1 MQLIPRL
8 QPGYKPVLGL
18 NAFFRKPDVQRWTS
32 KPKGHI
38 QTLWLFSAFP
48 SAYTVCIS
56 MTETPHLV
64 LVDGSGFIFRAF
76 HALPPMTSPEGVPV
90 NAVYGFTTMLARL
103 LKDHV
108 GTHLAVLFDASRQTF
123 RSEIY
128 PQYKAHRPEPPEDL
142 RPQFS
147 LIREATQAFNVPGI
161 ELPGWEAD
169 DLIASYATAIRAQG
183 GTCTIVS
190 SDKDLMQLVGDGV
203 CMLDPIKQTP
213 VGPAEVETKFGVP
226 PEKVVDV
233 QALMGDPTD
242 NVPGVPG
249 VGPKTAAALVQ
260 EYGTLEAVLNAAP
273 QMKKSKRREM
283 LIEHADAARISLQLV
298 TLATD
303 VPLPVPV
310 EELGTREPNMLVLA
324 DWLDRMGFRSILSRM
339 GLGHPSGAH
348 AHRAARKVAA
358 ASVAGATT
366 PANTPPATDES
377 VISAPYHNYE
387 TVRSAEGLQKWIS
400 AAQEAGICAVDTE
413 TDGLDP
419 LAANIVGF
427 SIAIAPGKACYV
439 PLRHEGTLE
448 APAGEQLAVD
458 AALKLLAPLLQDDAV
473 LKIFQ
478 NAKFDLLILD
488 RAGIPLSSITAVDD
502 TMLISYSQSAG
513 LHEQGMD
520 ELSALHLNHTPITYD
535 SVTGT
540 GRNRVP
546 FAHVPVETATKY
558 AAEDADV
565 TLRLWH
571 VLHPTLRTNKALALY
586 EQIERPLSAIL
597 ADMEKAGIAVDR
609 AELDRLSKDFE
620 ARMQGME
627 NDIYEAAGRQF
638 NIGSPKQLGEI
649 LFDEMGLKGG
659 KRGKAGAWSTD
670 SSVLQDLADQG
681 QDLPARIL
689 AWRQLAKLK
698 STYTD
703 ALLRQAGRDD
713 RVHTSFQMAI
723 TSTGRLSSTDPNLQN
738 IPVRTEEGTRIRQA
752 FIAPPGKKLISADYS
767 QIELRL
773 LADVANIPALR
784 EAFQLGQDIHART
797 ASEVFN
803 IPLEGMDALT
813 RRRAKAINFG
823 IIYGISAFGLGK
835 QLGIPAGEARAYIDA
850 YFARYPGIR
859 DYMERM
865 REEARTHGYV
875 LTPFGRRCYVPG
887 IHEKSAARRQ
897 YAERQAINAPL
908 QGGAADIIKRAMV
921 HLPLALQKAGFGA
934 TRMLL
939 QVHDELLFETDEADT
954 EAVALI
960 IKNVMEAAA
969 DLAVPLVVETG
980 IGQNWA
986 EAH

>member
-1 MQLIPRL
+1 
-8 QPGYKPVLGL
+8 
-18 NAFFRKPDVQRWTS
+18 
-32 KPKGHI
+32 
-38 QTLWLFSAFP
+38 
-48 SAYTVCIS
+48 

-226 PEKVVDV
+226 PTKVVDV

-249 VGPKTAAALVQ
+249 IGPKTAAALVQ

-273 QMKKSKRREM
+273 EMKKSKRRDM
-283 LIEHADAARISLQLV
+283 LIEHADAARVSLQLV

-310 EELGTREPNMLVLA
+310 EELGTREPDMLVLA

-358 ASVAGATT
+358 ASVAGAST
-366 PANTPPATDES
+366 PSDDASAPDAS
-377 VISAPYHNYE
+377 VLSAPYHDYE
-387 TVRSAEGLQKWIS
+387 TVRTAEALQKWVS

-427 SIAIAPGKACYV
+427 SIATAPGKACYV
-439 PLRHEGTLE
+439 PLKHEGTLE
-448 APAGEQLAVD
+448 APTGEQLAVD

-473 LKIFQ
+473 LKIFH

-488 RAGIPLSSITAVDD
+488 HAGIPLSSITAVDD

-513 LHEQGMD
+513 LHGQGMD

-540 GRNRVP
+540 GRNRLL
-546 FAHVPVETATKY
+546 FAQVAVATATKY

-681 QDLPARIL
+681 HDLPARIL

-703 ALLRQAGRDD
+703 ALLRQAGRND

-835 QLGIPAGEARAYIDA
+835 QLGIPAGEARTYIDA

-921 HLPLALQKAGFGA
+921 HLPLALQKAGFGE

-939 QVHDELLFETDEADT
+939 QVHDELLFETDESEA
-954 EAVALI
+954 EAVAAI

>member
-1 MQLIPRL
+1 
-8 QPGYKPVLGL
+8 
-18 NAFFRKPDVQRWTS
+18 
-32 KPKGHI
+32 
-38 QTLWLFSAFP
+38 
-48 SAYTVCIS
+48 

-226 PEKVVDV
+226 PTKVVDV

-249 VGPKTAAALVQ
+249 IGPKTAAALVQ

-273 QMKKSKRREM
+273 EMKKSKRRDM
-283 LIEHADAARISLQLV
+283 LIEHAEAARVSLQLV

-310 EELGTREPNMLVLA
+310 EELGTREPDMLVLA

-366 PANTPPATDES
+366 PADDA
-377 VISAPYHNYE
+377 SAPDASVLSAQYHDYE
-387 TVRSAEGLQKWIS
+387 TVRTAEALQKWVS

-427 SIAIAPGKACYV
+427 SIATAPGKACYV
-439 PLRHEGTLE
+439 PLKHEGTLE
-448 APAGEQLAVD
+448 APTGEQLAVD
-458 AALKLLAPLLQDDAV
+458 AALKLLAPLLQDEAV
-473 LKIFQ
+473 LKIFH

-488 RAGIPLSSITAVDD
+488 HAGIPLSSITAVDD

-513 LHEQGMD
+513 LHGQGMD

-540 GRNRVP
+540 GRNRLP
-546 FAHVPVETATKY
+546 FAQVPVATATKY

-659 KRGKAGAWSTD
+659 KRGKTGAWSTD

-681 QDLPARIL
+681 HDLPARIL

-703 ALLRQAGRDD
+703 ALLRQAGRND

-835 QLGIPAGEARAYIDA
+835 QLGIPAGEARTYIDA

-921 HLPLALQKAGFGA
+921 HLPLALQKAGFGK

-939 QVHDELLFETDEADT
+939 QVHDELLFETDESET
-954 EAVALI
+954 EAVAAI

>member
-1 MQLIPRL
+1 
-8 QPGYKPVLGL
+8 
-18 NAFFRKPDVQRWTS
+18 
-32 KPKGHI
+32 
-38 QTLWLFSAFP
+38 
-48 SAYTVCIS
+48 

-226 PEKVVDV
+226 PTKVVDV

-249 VGPKTAAALVQ
+249 IGPKTAAALVQ

-273 QMKKSKRREM
+273 EMKKSKRRDM
-283 LIEHADAARISLQLV
+283 LIEHAEAARVSLQLV

-310 EELGTREPNMLVLA
+310 EELGTREPDMLVLA

-366 PANTPPATDES
+366 PADDASAPDAS
-377 VISAPYHNYE
+377 VLSAPYHDYE
-387 TVRSAEGLQKWIS
+387 TVRTAEALQKWVS

-413 TDGLDP
+413 TDGLDQ

-427 SIAIAPGKACYV
+427 SIATAPGKACYV
-439 PLRHEGTLE
+439 PLKHEGTLE
-448 APAGEQLAVD
+448 APTGKQLAVD

-473 LKIFQ
+473 LKIFH

-488 RAGIPLSSITAVDD
+488 HAGIPLSSITAVDD

-513 LHEQGMD
+513 LHGQGMD

-540 GRNRVP
+540 GRNRLP
-546 FAHVPVETATKY
+546 FAQVPVATATKY

-681 QDLPARIL
+681 HDLPARIL

-703 ALLRQAGRDD
+703 ALLRQAGRND

-835 QLGIPAGEARAYIDA
+835 QLGIPAGEARTYIDA

-921 HLPLALQKAGFGA
+921 HLPLALQQAGFGE

-939 QVHDELLFETDEADT
+939 QVHDELLFETDESEA
-954 EAVALI
+954 EAVAAI

>member
-1 MQLIPRL
+1 
-8 QPGYKPVLGL
+8 
-18 NAFFRKPDVQRWTS
+18 
-32 KPKGHI
+32 
-38 QTLWLFSAFP
+38 
-48 SAYTVCIS
+48 
-56 MTETPHLV
+56 MTDTPHLV

-90 NAVYGFTTMLARL
+90 NAVYGFTNMLARL
-103 LKDHV
+103 LRDHV

-123 RSEIY
+123 RSDIY

-142 RPQFS
+142 RPQFG
-147 LIREATQAFNVPGI
+147 LIRDATQAFNVPGI

-169 DLIASYATAIRAQG
+169 DLIASYAVAVRKMG
-183 GTCTIVS
+183 GTCTIIS
-190 SDKDLMQLVGDGV
+190 SDKDLMQLVGQGV

-213 VGPAEVETKFGVP
+213 IGPAEVEAKFGVP

-249 VGPKTAAALVQ
+249 IGPKTASALIN
-260 EYGTLEAVLNAAP
+260 EFGTLEDVLSAAP
-273 QMKKSKRREM
+273 EMKKSKKRDM
-283 LIEHADAARISLQLV
+283 LIEHAQAARLSLQLV

-310 EELGTREPNMLVLA
+310 ADLSTREPDKLVLA
-324 DWLDRMGFRSILSRM
+324 DWLDSMGFRSVLTRM
-339 GLGHPSGAH
+339 GMGSTSGAH
-348 AHRAARKVAA
+348 AHRAAR
-358 ASVAGATT
+358 ASAHASANGQDT
-366 PANTPPATDES
+366 PAQAAPAPSTGPADLL
-377 VISAPYHNYE
+377 SAPYTEYE
-387 TVRSAEGLQKWIS
+387 TVRTAEALQKWVS
-400 AAQEAGICAVDTE
+400 AAQEAGLCAVDTE

-419 LAANIVGF
+419 LSATMLGF
-427 SIAIAPGKACYV
+427 SLATAPGKACYV
-439 PLRHEGTLE
+439 PLQHEGTLE
-448 APAGEQLAVD
+448 APTGEQLAPD
-458 AALKLLAPLLQDDAV
+458 RALDLLRPLLEDDSV
-473 LKIFQ
+473 LKVFQ
-478 NAKFDLLILD
+478 NAKFDLLVLD
-488 RAGIPLSSITAVDD
+488 HAGIDHASIGPVDD

-513 LHEQGMD
+513 LHGQGMD
-520 ELSALHLNHTPITYD
+520 ELSALHLNHTPIPYD
-535 SVTGT
+535 AMTGT
-540 GRNRVP
+540 GRNRIP
-546 FAHVPVETATKY
+546 FAQVPVEKATTY

-571 VLHPTLRTNKALALY
+571 VLHPTLRTNHALTLY
-586 EQIERPLSAIL
+586 EQMERPLVQVL
-597 ADMEKAGIAVDR
+597 AAMEKCGIAVDR
-609 AELDRLSKDFE
+609 AELTRLSTDFE
-620 ARMQGME
+620 TRMKNMEQG
-627 NDIYEAAGRQF
+627 IYAAAGREF
-638 NIGSPKQLGEI
+638 NIASPRQLGEI

-681 QDLPARIL
+681 HDLPVRVL
-689 AWRQLAKLK
+689 EWRQLAKLK

-703 ALLRQAGRDD
+703 ALLKQTSKES

-723 TSTGRLSSTDPNLQN
+723 TTTGRLSSSDPNLQN

-752 FIAPPGKKLISADYS
+752 FVAPAGRKLISADYS

-773 LADVANIPALR
+773 LADVANIPTLR
-784 EAFQLGQDIHART
+784 EAFELGQDIHART

-835 QLGIPAGEARAYIDA
+835 QLGIPAGEAKSYIDA

-859 DYMERM
+859 DYMERIKA
-865 REEARTHGYV
+865 EARANGYV

-887 IHEKSAARRQ
+887 IHEKSAVRRQ

-921 HLPLALQKAGFGA
+921 RLPAALAAAGLDSA
-934 TRMLL
+934 RMLL
-939 QVHDELLFETDEADT
+939 QVHDELLFEVDDAQAQ
-954 EAVALI
+954 AVAEKAKSI
-960 IKNVMEAAA
+960 MEAAA
-969 DLAVPLVVETG
+969 QLSVPLVVETG
-980 IGQNWA
+980 IAQTWA

>member
-1 MQLIPRL
+1 
-8 QPGYKPVLGL
+8 
-18 NAFFRKPDVQRWTS
+18 
-32 KPKGHI
+32 
-38 QTLWLFSAFP
+38 
-48 SAYTVCIS
+48 
-56 MTETPHLV
+56 MTDTPHLV

-76 HALPPMTSPEGVPV
+76 HALPPMTNPEGVPV
-90 NAVYGFTTMLARL
+90 NAVYGFTNMLARL
-103 LKDHV
+103 LRDHV

-142 RPQFS
+142 RPQFG
-147 LIREATQAFNVPGI
+147 LIRDATQAFNVPGI

-169 DLIASYATAIRAQG
+169 DLIASYAVAIRKMG
-183 GTCTIVS
+183 GTCTIIS
-190 SDKDLMQLVGDGV
+190 SDKDLMQLVGPGV

-213 VGPAEVETKFGVP
+213 IGPAEVETKFGVP

-249 VGPKTAAALVQ
+249 IGPKTASALIN
-260 EYGTLEAVLNAAP
+260 EFGTLENVLASAP
-273 QMKKSKRREM
+273 DMKKSKKREM
-283 LIEHADAARISLQLV
+283 LIEHAQAARLSLQLV

-310 EELGTREPNMLVLA
+310 EELTTREPDKLVLA
-324 DWLDRMGFRSILSRM
+324 DWLDSMGFRSVLSRM
-339 GLGHPSGAH
+339 GMGDPSGAH
-348 AHRAARKVAA
+348 AHRAAR
-358 ASVAGATT
+358 ASAHASANGHTT
-366 PANTPPATDES
+366 PAAEAATPPATGPADLL
-377 VISAPYHNYE
+377 SAPYEGYE
-387 TVRSAEGLQKWIS
+387 TVRDAQSLQKWVS
-400 AAQEAGICAVDTE
+400 AAQEAGLCAVDTE

-419 LAANIVGF
+419 LAANILGF
-427 SIAIAPGKACYV
+427 SLAIAPGKACYV

-448 APAGEQLAVD
+448 ALTGEQLD
-458 AALKLLAPLLQDDAV
+458 ATQALDLLRPLLADKSV
-473 LKIFQ
+473 LKVFQ
-478 NAKFDLLILD
+478 NAKFDLLVLD
-488 RAGIPLSSITAVDD
+488 HAGIDHATITPVDD

-513 LHEQGMD
+513 LHGQGMD

-540 GRNRVP
+540 GRNRIP
-546 FAHVPVETATKY
+546 FAKVPVEKATTY

-571 VLHPTLRTNKALALY
+571 ILHPTLRTNKALALY
-586 EQIERPLSAIL
+586 EQVERPLVQVL
-597 ADMEKAGIAVDR
+597 ASMEKCGIAVDR
-609 AELDRLSKDFE
+609 AELTRLSADFE
-620 ARMQGME
+620 SRMKNMEQG
-627 NDIYEAAGRQF
+627 IYSAAGREF
-638 NIGSPKQLGEI
+638 NIASPRQLGEI

-681 QDLPARIL
+681 HDLPVRVL
-689 AWRQLAKLK
+689 EWRQLAKLK

-703 ALLRQAGRDD
+703 ALLKLTSKES

-723 TSTGRLSSTDPNLQN
+723 TTTGRLSSSDPNLQN

-752 FIAPPGKKLISADYS
+752 FVAPTGRKLISADYS

-773 LADVANIPALR
+773 LADVANIPTLR
-784 EAFQLGQDIHART
+784 EAFELGQDIHART

-835 QLGIPAGEARAYIDA
+835 QLGIPAGEARSYIDA

-859 DYMERM
+859 DYMERIK
-865 REEARTHGYV
+865 EEARTNGYV
-875 LTPFGRRCYVPG
+875 MTPFGRRCYVPG
-887 IHEKSAARRQ
+887 IHEKSAVRRQ

-921 HLPLALQKAGFGA
+921 HLPSALDKAGLGS

-939 QVHDELLFETDEADT
+939 QVHDELLFEVDDAQA
-954 EAVALI
+954 EAVAKTVKDI
-960 IKNVMEAAA
+960 MEAAA
-969 DLAVPLVVETG
+969 QLSVPLVVETG

>member
-1 MQLIPRL
+1 
-8 QPGYKPVLGL
+8 
-18 NAFFRKPDVQRWTS
+18 
-32 KPKGHI
+32 
-38 QTLWLFSAFP
+38 
-48 SAYTVCIS
+48 

-169 DLIASYATAIRAQG
+169 DLIASYAMAIRAQG

-226 PEKVVDV
+226 PTKVVDV

-249 VGPKTAAALVQ
+249 IGPKTAAALVQ

-273 QMKKSKRREM
+273 EMKKSKRRDM
-283 LIEHADAARISLQLV
+283 LIEHANAARVSLQLV

-310 EELGTREPNMLVLA
+310 EELNTREPDMLILA

-366 PANTPPATDES
+366 PADAASAPDAS
-377 VISAPYHNYE
+377 VLSAPYHDYE
-387 TVRSAEGLQKWIS
+387 TVRTAEALQKWVS
-400 AAQEAGICAVDTE
+400 TAQEAGICAVDTE

-427 SIAIAPGKACYV
+427 SIATAPGKACYV
-439 PLRHEGTLE
+439 PLKHEGTLE
-448 APAGEQLAVD
+448 APTGEQLAVD

-473 LKIFQ
+473 LKIFH

-488 RAGIPLSSITAVDD
+488 HAGIPVSSITAVDD

-513 LHEQGMD
+513 LHGQGMD
-520 ELSALHLNHTPITYD
+520 ELSTLHLSHTPITYD

-540 GRNRVP
+540 GRNRLP
-546 FAHVPVETATKY
+546 FAQVPVETATKY

-571 VLHPTLRTNKALALY
+571 VLHPTLRANKALALY

-620 ARMQGME
+620 ARMLGME

-681 QDLPARIL
+681 HDLPARIL

-803 IPLEGMDALT
+803 IPLDGMDALT

-823 IIYGISAFGLGK
+823 IIYGISAFGLSK
-835 QLGIPAGEARAYIDA
+835 QLGIPAGEARTYIDA

-939 QVHDELLFETDEADT
+939 QVHDELLFETDELEAK
-954 EAVALI
+954 AVAAI

>member
-1 MQLIPRL
+1 
-8 QPGYKPVLGL
+8 
-18 NAFFRKPDVQRWTS
+18 
-32 KPKGHI
+32 
-38 QTLWLFSAFP
+38 
-48 SAYTVCIS
+48 

-226 PEKVVDV
+226 PTKVVDV

-249 VGPKTAAALVQ
+249 IGPKTAAALVQ

-273 QMKKSKRREM
+273 EMKKSKRRDM
-283 LIEHADAARISLQLV
+283 LIEHAEAARVSLQLV

-310 EELGTREPNMLVLA
+310 EELGTREPDMLVLA

-366 PANTPPATDES
+366 PADDASAPDAS
-377 VISAPYHNYE
+377 VLSAPYHDYE
-387 TVRSAEGLQKWIS
+387 TVRTAEALQKWVS

-427 SIAIAPGKACYV
+427 SIATAPGKACYV
-439 PLRHEGTLE
+439 PLKHEGTLE
-448 APAGEQLAVD
+448 APTGEQLAVD

-473 LKIFQ
+473 LKIFH

-488 RAGIPLSSITAVDD
+488 HAGIPLSSITAVDD

-513 LHEQGMD
+513 LHGQGMD

-540 GRNRVP
+540 GRNRLP
-546 FAHVPVETATKY
+546 FAQVPVATATKY

-681 QDLPARIL
+681 HDLPARIL

-703 ALLRQAGRDD
+703 ALLRQAGRND

-835 QLGIPAGEARAYIDA
+835 QLGIPAGEARTYIDA

-921 HLPLALQKAGFGA
+921 HLPLALQQAGFGE

-939 QVHDELLFETDEADT
+939 QVHDELLFETDESEA
-954 EAVALI
+954 EAVAAI

>member
-1 MQLIPRL
+1 
-8 QPGYKPVLGL
+8 
-18 NAFFRKPDVQRWTS
+18 
-32 KPKGHI
+32 
-38 QTLWLFSAFP
+38 
-48 SAYTVCIS
+48 

-226 PEKVVDV
+226 PTKVVDV

-249 VGPKTAAALVQ
+249 IGPKTAAALVQ

-273 QMKKSKRREM
+273 EMKKSKRRDM
-283 LIEHADAARISLQLV
+283 LIEHAEAARVSLQLV

-310 EELGTREPNMLVLA
+310 EELGTREPDMLVLA

-358 ASVAGATT
+358 ASVAGAST
-366 PANTPPATDES
+366 PSDDASAPDAS
-377 VISAPYHNYE
+377 VLSAPYHDYE
-387 TVRSAEGLQKWIS
+387 TVRTAEALQKWVS

-427 SIAIAPGKACYV
+427 SIATAPGKACYV
-439 PLRHEGTLE
+439 PLKHEGTLE
-448 APAGEQLAVD
+448 APTGEQLAVD

-473 LKIFQ
+473 LKIFH

-488 RAGIPLSSITAVDD
+488 HAGIPLSSITAVDD

-513 LHEQGMD
+513 LHGQGMD

-540 GRNRVP
+540 GRNRLL
-546 FAHVPVETATKY
+546 FAQVAVATATKY

-681 QDLPARIL
+681 HDLPARIL

-703 ALLRQAGRDD
+703 ALLRQAGRND

-835 QLGIPAGEARAYIDA
+835 QLGIPAGEARTYIDA

-921 HLPLALQKAGFGA
+921 HLPLALQTAGFGK

-939 QVHDELLFETDEADT
+939 QVHDELLFETDESEA
-954 EAVALI
+954 EAVAAI

>member
-1 MQLIPRL
+1 
-8 QPGYKPVLGL
+8 
-18 NAFFRKPDVQRWTS
+18 
-32 KPKGHI
+32 
-38 QTLWLFSAFP
+38 
-48 SAYTVCIS
+48 

-142 RPQFS
+142 RPQFC

-226 PEKVVDV
+226 PTKVVDV

-249 VGPKTAAALVQ
+249 IGPKTAAALVQ

-273 QMKKSKRREM
+273 EMKKSKRRDM
-283 LIEHADAARISLQLV
+283 LIEHAEAARVSLQLV

-310 EELGTREPNMLVLA
+310 DELNTREPDMLVLA

-348 AHRAARKVAA
+348 AHRAAKKVAA

-366 PANTPPATDES
+366 PADAAPTADAS
-377 VISAPYHNYE
+377 VLSAPYHDYE
-387 TVRSAEGLQKWIS
+387 TVRTAETLQKWIS
-400 AAQEAGICAVDTE
+400 TAQEAGICAVDTE

-427 SIAIAPGKACYV
+427 SIATAPGKACYV
-439 PLRHEGTLE
+439 PLKHEGTLE
-448 APAGEQLAVD
+448 APTGEQLAVD

-473 LKIFQ
+473 LKIFH

-488 RAGIPLSSITAVDD
+488 HAGIPLSSITAVDD

-513 LHEQGMD
+513 LHGQGMD
-520 ELSALHLNHTPITYD
+520 ELSNLHLSHTPITYD

-546 FAHVPVETATKY
+546 FAQVPVETATKY

-565 TLRLWH
+565 TLRLWY

-586 EQIERPLSAIL
+586 EQIERPLSVIL

-681 QDLPARIL
+681 HDLPARIL

-835 QLGIPAGEARAYIDA
+835 QLGIPAGEARTYIDA

-865 REEARTHGYV
+865 RGEARTHGYV

-939 QVHDELLFETDEADT
+939 QVHDELLFETDESDAK
-954 EAVALI
+954 AVAEI

>member
-1 MQLIPRL
+1 
-8 QPGYKPVLGL
+8 
-18 NAFFRKPDVQRWTS
+18 
-32 KPKGHI
+32 
-38 QTLWLFSAFP
+38 
-48 SAYTVCIS
+48 

-226 PEKVVDV
+226 PTKVVDV

-249 VGPKTAAALVQ
+249 IGPKTAAALVQ

-273 QMKKSKRREM
+273 EMKKSKRRDM
-283 LIEHADAARISLQLV
+283 LIEHAEAARVSLQLV

-310 EELGTREPNMLVLA
+310 DELNTREPDMLMLA

-339 GLGHPSGAH
+339 GLGHSSGAH
-348 AHRAARKVAA
+348 AHRAAKKVAA
-358 ASVAGATT
+358 ASIAGATT
-366 PANTPPATDES
+366 PAADAAPTTDAS
-377 VISAPYHNYE
+377 VLSAPYHDYE
-387 TVRSAEGLQKWIS
+387 TIRTAEALQKWIS
-400 AAQEAGICAVDTE
+400 TAQEAGICAVDTE

-427 SIAIAPGKACYV
+427 SIATAPGKACYV
-439 PLRHEGTLE
+439 PLKHEGTLE
-448 APAGEQLAVD
+448 APTGEQLAVD

-473 LKIFQ
+473 LKIFH

-488 RAGIPLSSITAVDD
+488 HAGIPLSSITAVDD

-513 LHEQGMD
+513 LHGQGMD
-520 ELSALHLNHTPITYD
+520 ELSNLHLNHTPITYD

-546 FAHVPVETATKY
+546 FAQVPVETATKY

-565 TLRLWH
+565 TLRLWY

-586 EQIERPLSAIL
+586 EQIERPLSVIL

-609 AELDRLSKDFE
+609 TELDRLSKDFE

-681 QDLPARIL
+681 HDLPARIL

-752 FIAPPGKKLISADYS
+752 FIAPSGKKLISADYS

-835 QLGIPAGEARAYIDA
+835 QLGIPAGEARTYIDA

-939 QVHDELLFETDEADT
+939 QVHDELLFETDESDA
-954 EAVALI
+954 EAVAEI

>member
-1 MQLIPRL
+1 
-8 QPGYKPVLGL
+8 
-18 NAFFRKPDVQRWTS
+18 
-32 KPKGHI
+32 
-38 QTLWLFSAFP
+38 
-48 SAYTVCIS
+48 
-56 MTETPHLV
+56 MTDTPHLV

-90 NAVYGFTTMLARL
+90 NAVYGFTNMLARL
-103 LKDHV
+103 LRDHV

-123 RSEIY
+123 RSDIY

-142 RPQFS
+142 RPQFG
-147 LIREATQAFNVPGI
+147 LIRDATQAFNVPGI

-169 DLIASYATAIRAQG
+169 DLIASYAVAVRKMG
-183 GTCTIVS
+183 GTCTIIS
-190 SDKDLMQLVGDGV
+190 SDKDLMQLVGQGV

-213 VGPAEVETKFGVP
+213 IGPAEVEAKFGVP

-249 VGPKTAAALVQ
+249 IGPKTASALIN
-260 EYGTLEAVLNAAP
+260 EFGTLEDVLSAAP
-273 QMKKSKRREM
+273 EMKKSKKRDM
-283 LIEHADAARISLQLV
+283 LIEHAQAARLSLQLV

-310 EELGTREPNMLVLA
+310 ADLITREPDKLVLA
-324 DWLDRMGFRSILSRM
+324 DWLDSMGFRSVLTRM
-339 GLGHPSGAH
+339 GMGSTSGAH
-348 AHRAARKVAA
+348 AHRAAR
-358 ASVAGATT
+358 ASAHASANGQDT
-366 PANTPPATDES
+366 PAQAAPAPSTGPADLL
-377 VISAPYHNYE
+377 SAPYTEYE
-387 TVRSAEGLQKWIS
+387 TVRTPEALQKWVS
-400 AAQEAGICAVDTE
+400 TAQEAGLCAVDTE

-419 LAANIVGF
+419 LSATMLGF
-427 SIAIAPGKACYV
+427 SLATAPGKACYV

-448 APAGEQLAVD
+448 APTGEQLAPD
-458 AALKLLAPLLQDDAV
+458 RALDLLRPLLEDDSV
-473 LKIFQ
+473 LKVFQ
-478 NAKFDLLILD
+478 NAKFDLLVLD
-488 RAGIPLSSITAVDD
+488 HAGIDHASIGPVDD

-513 LHEQGMD
+513 LHGQGMD
-520 ELSALHLNHTPITYD
+520 ELSALHLNHTPIPYD
-535 SVTGT
+535 AMTGT
-540 GRNRVP
+540 GRNRIP
-546 FAHVPVETATKY
+546 FAQVPVEKATTY

-571 VLHPTLRTNKALALY
+571 VLHPTLRTNHALALY
-586 EQIERPLSAIL
+586 EQMERPLVQVL
-597 ADMEKAGIAVDR
+597 AAMEKSGIAVDR
-609 AELDRLSKDFE
+609 AELTRLSTDFE
-620 ARMQGME
+620 TRMKNMEQG
-627 NDIYEAAGRQF
+627 IYAAAGREF
-638 NIGSPKQLGEI
+638 NIASPRQLGEI

-681 QDLPARIL
+681 HDLPVRVL
-689 AWRQLAKLK
+689 EWRQLAKLK

-703 ALLRQAGRDD
+703 ALLKQTSKES

-723 TSTGRLSSTDPNLQN
+723 TTTGRLSSSDPNLQN

-752 FIAPPGKKLISADYS
+752 FVAPAGRKLISADYS

-773 LADVANIPALR
+773 LADVANIPTLR
-784 EAFQLGQDIHART
+784 EAFELGQDIHART

-835 QLGIPAGEARAYIDA
+835 QLGIPAGEAKSYIDA

-859 DYMERM
+859 DYMERIKA
-865 REEARTHGYV
+865 EARANGYV

-887 IHEKSAARRQ
+887 IHEKSAVRRQ

-921 HLPLALQKAGFGA
+921 HLPAALTAAGLDSA
-934 TRMLL
+934 RMLL
-939 QVHDELLFETDEADT
+939 QVHDELLFEVDDAQAQ
-954 EAVALI
+954 AVAEKAKSI
-960 IKNVMEAAA
+960 MEAAA
-969 DLAVPLVVETG
+969 QLSVPLVVETG
-980 IGQNWA
+980 IAQTWA

>member
-1 MQLIPRL
+1 
-8 QPGYKPVLGL
+8 
-18 NAFFRKPDVQRWTS
+18 
-32 KPKGHI
+32 
-38 QTLWLFSAFP
+38 
-48 SAYTVCIS
+48 
-56 MTETPHLV
+56 MTDTPHLV

-90 NAVYGFTTMLARL
+90 NAVYGFTNMLARL
-103 LKDHV
+103 LREHV

-123 RSEIY
+123 RSDIY
-128 PQYKAHRPEPPEDL
+128 PEYKAHRPEPPEDL
-142 RPQFS
+142 RPQFG
-147 LIREATQAFNVPGI
+147 LIRDATQAFNVPGI

-169 DLIASYATAIRAQG
+169 DLIASYAVAIRKMG
-183 GTCTIVS
+183 GTCTIIS
-190 SDKDLMQLVGDGV
+190 SDKDLMQLVGPGV

-213 VGPAEVETKFGVP
+213 IGPAEVEKKFGVP

-242 NVPGVPG
+242 NVPGIPG
-249 VGPKTAAALVQ
+249 IGPKTASALIN
-260 EYGTLEAVLNAAP
+260 EFGTLENVLNAAP
-273 QMKKSKRREM
+273 DMKKSKKRDM
-283 LIEHADAARISLQLV
+283 LIEHAQAARLSLQLV

-303 VPLPVPV
+303 VPLPMPV
-310 EELGTREPNMLVLA
+310 EELTTREPDKLQLA
-324 DWLDRMGFRSILSRM
+324 DWLDSMGFRSVLSRM
-339 GLGHPSGAH
+339 GMGNPAGAH
-348 AHRAARKVAA
+348 AHRAARASAHASANGHSTPAAA
-358 ASVAGATT
+358 ASPTHATG
-366 PANTPPATDES
+366 PANLL
-377 VISAPYHNYE
+377 SAPYEGYE
-387 TVRSAEGLQKWIS
+387 TIRTAEALQKWVS
-400 AAQEAGICAVDTE
+400 TAQEAGLCAVDTE

-419 LAANIVGF
+419 LAANILGF
-427 SIAIAPGKACYV
+427 SLATAPGKACYV

-448 APAGEQLAVD
+448 APTGEQLDTAQALDLLRPLLVD
-458 AALKLLAPLLQDDAV
+458 ASV

-478 NAKFDLLILD
+478 NAKFDLLVLD
-488 RAGIPLSSITAVDD
+488 RAGIDHATIAPVDD

-513 LHEQGMD
+513 LHGQGMD
-520 ELSALHLNHTPITYD
+520 ELSALHLNHTPIPYD
-535 SVTGT
+535 AMTGT
-540 GRNRVP
+540 GRNRIP
-546 FAHVPVETATKY
+546 FAQVPVEKATTY

-586 EQIERPLSAIL
+586 EQVERPLVQVL
-597 ADMEKAGIAVDR
+597 ASMEKCGIAVDR
-609 AELDRLSKDFE
+609 AELTRLSADFE
-620 ARMQGME
+620 SRMKNMEQG
-627 NDIYEAAGRQF
+627 IYSAAGREF
-638 NIGSPKQLGEI
+638 NIASPRQLGEI

-681 QDLPARIL
+681 HDLPVRVL
-689 AWRQLAKLK
+689 EWRQLAKLK

-703 ALLRQAGRDD
+703 SLLKQTSKES

-723 TSTGRLSSTDPNLQN
+723 TTTGRLSSSDPNLQN

-752 FIAPPGKKLISADYS
+752 FVAPAGRRLISADYS

-773 LADVANIPALR
+773 LADVANIPTLR
-784 EAFQLGQDIHART
+784 EAFELGQDIHART

-803 IPLEGMDALT
+803 IPIEGMDALT

-835 QLGIPAGEARAYIDA
+835 QLGIPAGEARSYIDA

-859 DYMERM
+859 DYMERIK
-865 REEARTHGYV
+865 EEARANGYV

-887 IHEKSAARRQ
+887 IHEKSAVRRQ

-921 HLPLALQKAGFGA
+921 RLPHALTAAGLGEA
-934 TRMLL
+934 RMLL
-939 QVHDELLFETDEADT
+939 QVHDELLFEVEETQA
-954 EAVALI
+954 EAVAAEAKKI
-960 IKNVMEAAA
+960 MEAAA
-969 DLAVPLVVETG
+969 QLSVPLVVETG
-980 IGQNWA
+980 IAQNWA

>member
-1 MQLIPRL
+1 
-8 QPGYKPVLGL
+8 
-18 NAFFRKPDVQRWTS
+18 
-32 KPKGHI
+32 
-38 QTLWLFSAFP
+38 
-48 SAYTVCIS
+48 
-56 MTETPHLV
+56 MTNTPHLV

-76 HALPPMTSPEGVPV
+76 HALPPMTNPEGVPV
-90 NAVYGFTTMLARL
+90 NAVYGFTNMLARL
-103 LKDHV
+103 LRDHV

-147 LIREATQAFNVPGI
+147 LIRDATQAFNVPGI

-169 DLIASYATAIRAQG
+169 DLIASYAVAVRKMG
-183 GTCTIVS
+183 GTCTIIS
-190 SDKDLMQLVGDGV
+190 SDKDLMQLVGQGV

-213 VGPAEVETKFGVP
+213 IGPVEVETKFGVP

-249 VGPKTAAALVQ
+249 IGPKTASALIN
-260 EYGTLEAVLNAAP
+260 EFGTLENVLASAP
-273 QMKKSKRREM
+273 DMKKSKKRDM
-283 LIEHADAARISLQLV
+283 LIEHAQAARLSLQLV

-303 VPLPVPV
+303 VPLPVPL
-310 EELGTREPNMLVLA
+310 EELATREPDTLVLA
-324 DWLDRMGFRSILSRM
+324 DWLDSMGFRSVMSRM
-339 GLGHPSGAH
+339 GMGSPAGAH
-348 AHRAARKVAA
+348 AHRAARASAHASANGQDTPNSAQAA
-358 ASVAGATT
+358 PAQSTGPADLLST
-366 PANTPPATDES
+366 PYAE
-377 VISAPYHNYE
+377 YE
-387 TVRSAEGLQKWIS
+387 TVRTAEALQKWVS
-400 AAQEAGICAVDTE
+400 MAQEAGVCAVDTE

-419 LAANIVGF
+419 LAASMLGF
-427 SIAIAPGKACYV
+427 SLATAPGKACYV
-439 PLRHEGTLE
+439 PVRHEGTLE
-448 APAGEQLAVD
+448 ALTGEQLD
-458 AALKLLAPLLQDDAV
+458 ATQALNLLRPLLEDRSV
-473 LKIFQ
+473 LKVFQ
-478 NAKFDLLILD
+478 NAKFDLLVLD
-488 RAGIPLSSITAVDD
+488 HAGIDHTSIAPVDD

-513 LHEQGMD
+513 LHGQGMD

-540 GRNRVP
+540 GRNRIP
-546 FAHVPVETATKY
+546 FAMVPVEKATTY

-571 VLHPTLRTNKALALY
+571 VLHPTLRTSKALALY
-586 EQIERPLSAIL
+586 EQVERPLVQVL
-597 ADMEKAGIAVDR
+597 ATMEKNGIAVDR
-609 AELDRLSKDFE
+609 AELTRLSADFE
-620 ARMQGME
+620 SRMKNMEQG
-627 NDIYEAAGRQF
+627 IYAAAGREF
-638 NIGSPKQLGEI
+638 NIASPRQLGEI

-681 QDLPARIL
+681 HDLPVRVL
-689 AWRQLAKLK
+689 EWRQLAKLK

-703 ALLRQAGRDD
+703 ALLKLTSKES

-723 TSTGRLSSTDPNLQN
+723 TTTGRLSSSDPNLQN

-752 FIAPPGKKLISADYS
+752 FVAPAGRRLISADYS

-773 LADVANIPALR
+773 LADVANIPTLR
-784 EAFQLGQDIHART
+784 EAFELGQDIHART

-835 QLGIPAGEARAYIDA
+835 QLGIPAGEAKSYIDA

-859 DYMERM
+859 DYMEQIKA
-865 REEARTHGYV
+865 EARANGYV
-875 LTPFGRRCYVPG
+875 MTPFGRRCYVPG
-887 IHEKSAARRQ
+887 IHEKSAVRRQ

-921 HLPLALQKAGFGA
+921 RLPEALKAAGLDSA
-934 TRMLL
+934 RMLL
-939 QVHDELLFETDEADT
+939 QVHDELLFEVDAEQAS
-954 EAVALI
+954 AVAEKAKAI
-960 IKNVMEAAA
+960 MEAAA
-969 DLAVPLVVETG
+969 QLKVPLVVETG
-980 IGQNWA
+980 IAQNWA

>member
-1 MQLIPRL
+1 
-8 QPGYKPVLGL
+8 
-18 NAFFRKPDVQRWTS
+18 
-32 KPKGHI
+32 
-38 QTLWLFSAFP
+38 
-48 SAYTVCIS
+48 

-226 PEKVVDV
+226 PTKVVDV

-249 VGPKTAAALVQ
+249 IGPKTAAALVQ
-260 EYGTLEAVLNAAP
+260 EYGTLEAVLHAAP
-273 QMKKSKRREM
+273 EMKKSKRRDM
-283 LIEHADAARISLQLV
+283 LIEHAEAARVSLQLV

-310 EELGTREPNMLVLA
+310 DELNTREPDMLVLA

-348 AHRAARKVAA
+348 AHRAAKKVAT

-366 PANTPPATDES
+366 PTDAPPATDAS
-377 VISAPYHNYE
+377 VLSAPYHNYE
-387 TVRSAEGLQKWIS
+387 TVRTAEALQKWVS

-427 SIAIAPGKACYV
+427 SIATAPGKACYV
-439 PLRHEGTLE
+439 PLKHEGTLE
-448 APAGEQLAVD
+448 APTGEQLAVD
-458 AALKLLAPLLQDDAV
+458 AALQLLAPLLQDDAV
-473 LKIFQ
+473 LKIFH

-488 RAGIPLSSITAVDD
+488 HAGIPLSCITAVDD

-513 LHEQGMD
+513 LHGQGMD
-520 ELSALHLNHTPITYD
+520 ELSNLHLSHTPITYD

-546 FAHVPVETATKY
+546 FAQVPVETATKY

-571 VLHPTLRTNKALALY
+571 VLHLTLRTNKALALY

-597 ADMEKAGIAVDR
+597 ANMEKAGIAVDR

-620 ARMQGME
+620 ARMLGME

-681 QDLPARIL
+681 HDLPARIL

-823 IIYGISAFGLGK
+823 IIYGISAFGLSK
-835 QLGIPAGEARAYIDA
+835 QLGIPTGEARTYIDA

-939 QVHDELLFETDEADT
+939 QVHDELLFETDESEA
-954 EAVALI
+954 EAVAAI

>member
-1 MQLIPRL
+1 
-8 QPGYKPVLGL
+8 
-18 NAFFRKPDVQRWTS
+18 
-32 KPKGHI
+32 
-38 QTLWLFSAFP
+38 
-48 SAYTVCIS
+48 

-108 GTHLAVLFDASRQTF
+108 GTHLAVLFDVSRQTF

-169 DLIASYATAIRAQG
+169 DLIASYAMAIRAQG

-226 PEKVVDV
+226 PTKVVDV

-249 VGPKTAAALVQ
+249 IGPKTAAALVQ

-273 QMKKSKRREM
+273 EMKKSKRRDM
-283 LIEHADAARISLQLV
+283 LIEHANAARVSLQLV

-310 EELGTREPNMLVLA
+310 EELNTREPDMLILA

-366 PANTPPATDES
+366 PADAASAPDAS
-377 VISAPYHNYE
+377 VLSAPYHDYE
-387 TVRSAEGLQKWIS
+387 TVRTAEALQKWVS
-400 AAQEAGICAVDTE
+400 TAQEAGICAVDTE

-427 SIAIAPGKACYV
+427 SIATAPGKACYV
-439 PLRHEGTLE
+439 PLKHEGTLE
-448 APAGEQLAVD
+448 APTGEQLAVD

-473 LKIFQ
+473 LKIFH

-488 RAGIPLSSITAVDD
+488 HAGIPVSSITAVDD

-513 LHEQGMD
+513 LHGQGMD
-520 ELSALHLNHTPITYD
+520 ELSTLHLSHTPITYD

-540 GRNRVP
+540 GRNRLP
-546 FAHVPVETATKY
+546 FAQVPVETATKY

-620 ARMQGME
+620 ARMLGME

-681 QDLPARIL
+681 HDLPARIL

-803 IPLEGMDALT
+803 IPLDGMDALT

-823 IIYGISAFGLGK
+823 IIYGISAFGLSK
-835 QLGIPAGEARAYIDA
+835 QLGIPAGEARTYIDA

-921 HLPLALQKAGFGA
+921 HLPLALQNAGFGA

-939 QVHDELLFETDEADT
+939 QVHDELLFETDEAEA
-954 EAVALI
+954 EAVAAI

>member
-1 MQLIPRL
+1 
-8 QPGYKPVLGL
+8 
-18 NAFFRKPDVQRWTS
+18 NPD
-32 KPKGHI
+32 
-38 QTLWLFSAFP
+38 
-48 SAYTVCIS
+48 
-56 MTETPHLV
+56 
-64 LVDGSGFIFRAF
+64 
-76 HALPPMTSPEGVPV
+76 GVPV
-90 NAVYGFTTMLARL
+90 NAVYGFTNMLARVL
-103 LKDHV
+103 RDHV

-147 LIREATQAFNVPGI
+147 LIRDATQAFNVPGI

-169 DLIASYATAIRAQG
+169 DLIASYAVAVRKMG
-183 GTCTIVS
+183 GTCTIIS
-190 SDKDLMQLVGDGV
+190 SDKDLMQLVGQGV

-213 VGPAEVETKFGVP
+213 IGPVEVETKFGVP

-249 VGPKTAAALVQ
+249 IGPKTASALIN
-260 EYGTLEAVLNAAP
+260 EFGTLENVLASAP
-273 QMKKSKRREM
+273 DMKKSKKRDM
-283 LIEHADAARISLQLV
+283 LIEHAQAARLSLQLV

-303 VPLPVPV
+303 VPLPVPL
-310 EELGTREPNMLVLA
+310 EELATREPDTLVLA
-324 DWLDRMGFRSILSRM
+324 DWLDSMGFRSVMSRM
-339 GLGHPSGAH
+339 GMGSPAGAH
-348 AHRAARKVAA
+348 AHRAARASAHASANGQDTPNSAQAA
-358 ASVAGATT
+358 PAQSTGPADLLST
-366 PANTPPATDES
+366 PYAE
-377 VISAPYHNYE
+377 YE
-387 TVRSAEGLQKWIS
+387 TVRTAEALQKWVS
-400 AAQEAGICAVDTE
+400 MAQEAGVCAVDTE

-419 LAANIVGF
+419 LAASMLGF
-427 SIAIAPGKACYV
+427 SLATAPGKACYV
-439 PLRHEGTLE
+439 PVRHEGTLE
-448 APAGEQLAVD
+448 ALTGEQLD
-458 AALKLLAPLLQDDAV
+458 ATQALNLLRPLLEDRSV
-473 LKIFQ
+473 LKVFQ
-478 NAKFDLLILD
+478 NAKFDLLVLD
-488 RAGIPLSSITAVDD
+488 HAGIDHTSIAPVDD

-513 LHEQGMD
+513 LHGQGMD

-540 GRNRVP
+540 GRNRIP
-546 FAHVPVETATKY
+546 FAMVPVEKATTY

-571 VLHPTLRTNKALALY
+571 VLHPTLRTSKALALY
-586 EQIERPLSAIL
+586 EQVERPLVQVL
-597 ADMEKAGIAVDR
+597 ATMEKNGIAVDR
-609 AELDRLSKDFE
+609 AELTRLSADFE
-620 ARMQGME
+620 SRMKNMEQG
-627 NDIYEAAGRQF
+627 IYAAAGREF
-638 NIGSPKQLGEI
+638 NIASPRQLGEI

-681 QDLPARIL
+681 HDLPVRVL
-689 AWRQLAKLK
+689 EWRQLAKLK

-703 ALLRQAGRDD
+703 ALLKLTSKES

-723 TSTGRLSSTDPNLQN
+723 TTTGRLSSSDPNLQN

-752 FIAPPGKKLISADYS
+752 FVAPAGRRLISADYS

-773 LADVANIPALR
+773 LADVANIPTLR
-784 EAFQLGQDIHART
+784 EAFELGQDIHART

-835 QLGIPAGEARAYIDA
+835 QLGIPAGEAKSYIDA

-859 DYMERM
+859 DYMEQIKA
-865 REEARTHGYV
+865 EARANGYV
-875 LTPFGRRCYVPG
+875 MTPFGRRCYVPG
-887 IHEKSAARRQ
+887 IHEKSAVRRQ

-921 HLPLALQKAGFGA
+921 RLPEALKAAGLDSA
-934 TRMLL
+934 RMLL
-939 QVHDELLFETDEADT
+939 QVHDELLFEVDAEQAS
-954 EAVALI
+954 AVAEKAKAI
-960 IKNVMEAAA
+960 MEAAA
-969 DLAVPLVVETG
+969 QLKVPLVVETG
-980 IGQNWA
+980 IAQNWA

>member
-1 MQLIPRL
+1 
-8 QPGYKPVLGL
+8 
-18 NAFFRKPDVQRWTS
+18 
-32 KPKGHI
+32 
-38 QTLWLFSAFP
+38 
-48 SAYTVCIS
+48 
-56 MTETPHLV
+56 MTNTPHLV

-76 HALPPMTSPEGVPV
+76 HALPPMTNPEGVPV
-90 NAVYGFTTMLARL
+90 NAVYGFTNMLARL
-103 LKDHV
+103 LRDHV

-147 LIREATQAFNVPGI
+147 LIRDATQAFNVPGV

-169 DLIASYATAIRAQG
+169 DLIASYAVAVRKMG
-183 GTCTIVS
+183 GTCTIIS
-190 SDKDLMQLVGDGV
+190 SDKDLMQLVGQGV

-213 VGPAEVETKFGVP
+213 IGPAEVEAKFGVP

-249 VGPKTAAALVQ
+249 IGPKTASALIN
-260 EYGTLEAVLNAAP
+260 EFGTLENVLASAP
-273 QMKKSKRREM
+273 DMKKSKKRDM
-283 LIEHADAARISLQLV
+283 LIEHAQAARLSLQLV

-310 EELGTREPNMLVLA
+310 EELATREPDTLVLA
-324 DWLDRMGFRSILSRM
+324 DWLDSMGFRSVMSRM
-339 GLGHPSGAH
+339 GMGSPAGAH
-348 AHRAARKVAA
+348 AHRAAR
-358 ASVAGATT
+358 ASAHASANGQDT
-366 PANTPPATDES
+366 PNPAQTAPSTGPADLLSTPYAE
-377 VISAPYHNYE
+377 YE
-387 TVRSAEGLQKWIS
+387 TVRTAEALQKWVS
-400 AAQEAGICAVDTE
+400 MAQEAGVCAVDTE

-419 LAANIVGF
+419 LAASMLGF
-427 SIAIAPGKACYV
+427 SLATAPGKACYV
-439 PLRHEGTLE
+439 PVRHEGTLE
-448 APAGEQLAVD
+448 ALTGEQLD
-458 AALKLLAPLLQDDAV
+458 ATQALELLRPLLEDRSV
-473 LKIFQ
+473 LKVFQ
-478 NAKFDLLILD
+478 NAKFDLLVLD
-488 RAGIPLSSITAVDD
+488 HAGIDHTSIAPVDD

-513 LHEQGMD
+513 LHGQGMD

-540 GRNRVP
+540 GRNRIP
-546 FAHVPVETATKY
+546 FARVPVEKATTY

-571 VLHPTLRTNKALALY
+571 VLHPTLRTSKALALY
-586 EQIERPLSAIL
+586 EQVERPLVQVL
-597 ADMEKAGIAVDR
+597 ATMEKNGIAVDR
-609 AELDRLSKDFE
+609 AELTRLSADFE
-620 ARMQGME
+620 SRMKNMEQG
-627 NDIYEAAGRQF
+627 IYAAAGREF
-638 NIGSPKQLGEI
+638 NIASPGQLGEI

-681 QDLPARIL
+681 HDLPVRVL
-689 AWRQLAKLK
+689 EWRQLAKLK

-703 ALLRQAGRDD
+703 ALLKLTSKES

-723 TSTGRLSSTDPNLQN
+723 TTTGRLSSSDPNLQN

-752 FIAPPGKKLISADYS
+752 FVAPAGRRLISADYS

-773 LADVANIPALR
+773 LADVANIPTLR
-784 EAFQLGQDIHART
+784 EAFELGQDIHART

-835 QLGIPAGEARAYIDA
+835 QLGIPAGEAKSYIDA

-859 DYMERM
+859 DYMEQIKA
-865 REEARTHGYV
+865 EARANGYV
-875 LTPFGRRCYVPG
+875 MTPFGRRCYVPG
-887 IHEKSAARRQ
+887 IHEKSAVRRQ

-921 HLPLALQKAGFGA
+921 RLPEALKTAGLDSA
-934 TRMLL
+934 RMLL
-939 QVHDELLFETDEADT
+939 QVHDELLFEVDVEQAS
-954 EAVALI
+954 AVAEKAKAI
-960 IKNVMEAAA
+960 MEAAA
-969 DLAVPLVVETG
+969 QLKVPLVVETG
-980 IGQNWA
+980 IAQNWA

>member
-1 MQLIPRL
+1 
-8 QPGYKPVLGL
+8 
-18 NAFFRKPDVQRWTS
+18 
-32 KPKGHI
+32 
-38 QTLWLFSAFP
+38 
-48 SAYTVCIS
+48 

-387 TVRSAEGLQKWIS
+387 TVRSAEGLQKWVS

-513 LHEQGMD
+513 LHGQGMD

-540 GRNRVP
+540 GRNRMP

>member
-1 MQLIPRL
+1 
-8 QPGYKPVLGL
+8 
-18 NAFFRKPDVQRWTS
+18 
-32 KPKGHI
+32 
-38 QTLWLFSAFP
+38 
-48 SAYTVCIS
+48 

-169 DLIASYATAIRAQG
+169 DLIASYAMAIRAQG

-226 PEKVVDV
+226 PTKVVDV

-249 VGPKTAAALVQ
+249 IGPKTAAALVQ

-273 QMKKSKRREM
+273 EMKKSKRRDM
-283 LIEHADAARISLQLV
+283 LIEHANAARVSLQLV

-310 EELGTREPNMLVLA
+310 EELNTREPDMLILA

-339 GLGHPSGAH
+339 RLGHPSGAH

-366 PANTPPATDES
+366 PADAASAPDAS
-377 VISAPYHNYE
+377 VLSAPYHDYE
-387 TVRSAEGLQKWIS
+387 TVRTAEALQKWVS
-400 AAQEAGICAVDTE
+400 TAQEAGICAVDTE

-427 SIAIAPGKACYV
+427 SIATAPGKACYV
-439 PLRHEGTLE
+439 PLKHEGTLE
-448 APAGEQLAVD
+448 APTGEQLAVD

-473 LKIFQ
+473 LKIFH

-488 RAGIPLSSITAVDD
+488 HAGIPVSSITAVDD

-513 LHEQGMD
+513 LHGQGMD
-520 ELSALHLNHTPITYD
+520 ELSTLHLSHTPITYD

-540 GRNRVP
+540 GRNRLP
-546 FAHVPVETATKY
+546 FAQVPVETATKY

-571 VLHPTLRTNKALALY
+571 VLHPTLRANKALALY

-620 ARMQGME
+620 ARMLGME

-681 QDLPARIL
+681 HDLPARIL

-803 IPLEGMDALT
+803 IPLDGMDALT

-823 IIYGISAFGLGK
+823 IIYGISAFGLSK
-835 QLGIPAGEARAYIDA
+835 QLGIPAGEARTYIDA

-939 QVHDELLFETDEADT
+939 QVHDELLFETDELEAK
-954 EAVALI
+954 AVAAI

>member
-1 MQLIPRL
+1 
-8 QPGYKPVLGL
+8 
-18 NAFFRKPDVQRWTS
+18 
-32 KPKGHI
+32 
-38 QTLWLFSAFP
+38 
-48 SAYTVCIS
+48 

-169 DLIASYATAIRAQG
+169 DLIASYAMAIRAQG

-226 PEKVVDV
+226 PTKVVDV

-249 VGPKTAAALVQ
+249 IGPKTAAALVQ

-273 QMKKSKRREM
+273 EMKKSKRRDM
-283 LIEHADAARISLQLV
+283 LIEHANAARVSLQLV

-310 EELGTREPNMLVLA
+310 EELNTREPDMLILA

-366 PANTPPATDES
+366 PADAASAPDAS
-377 VISAPYHNYE
+377 VLSAPYHDYE
-387 TVRSAEGLQKWIS
+387 TVRTAEALQKWVS
-400 AAQEAGICAVDTE
+400 TAQEAGICAVDTE

-427 SIAIAPGKACYV
+427 SIATAPGKACYV
-439 PLRHEGTLE
+439 PLKHEGTLE
-448 APAGEQLAVD
+448 APTGEQLAVD
-458 AALKLLAPLLQDDAV
+458 AALKLLASLLQDDAV
-473 LKIFQ
+473 LKIFH

-488 RAGIPLSSITAVDD
+488 HAGIPVSSITAVDD

-513 LHEQGMD
+513 LHGQGMD
-520 ELSALHLNHTPITYD
+520 ELSTLHLSHTPITYD

-540 GRNRVP
+540 GRNRLP
-546 FAHVPVETATKY
+546 FAQVPVETATKY

-571 VLHPTLRTNKALALY
+571 VLHPTLRANKALALY

-620 ARMQGME
+620 ARMLGME

-681 QDLPARIL
+681 HDLPARIL

-803 IPLEGMDALT
+803 IPLDGMDALT

-823 IIYGISAFGLGK
+823 IIYGISAFGLSK
-835 QLGIPAGEARAYIDA
+835 QLGIPAGEARTYIDA

-939 QVHDELLFETDEADT
+939 QVHDELLFETDELEAK
-954 EAVALI
+954 AVAAI

>member
-1 MQLIPRL
+1 
-8 QPGYKPVLGL
+8 
-18 NAFFRKPDVQRWTS
+18 
-32 KPKGHI
+32 
-38 QTLWLFSAFP
+38 
-48 SAYTVCIS
+48 

-226 PEKVVDV
+226 PTKVVDV

-249 VGPKTAAALVQ
+249 IGPKTAAALVQ

-273 QMKKSKRREM
+273 EMKKSKRRDM
-283 LIEHADAARISLQLV
+283 LIEHAEAARVSLQLV

-310 EELGTREPNMLVLA
+310 DELNTREPDMLMLA

-348 AHRAARKVAA
+348 AHRAAKKVAA
-358 ASVAGATT
+358 ASIAGATT
-366 PANTPPATDES
+366 PAADAAPTTDASVLSAT
-377 VISAPYHNYE
+377 YHDYE
-387 TVRSAEGLQKWIS
+387 TVRTAEALQKWIS
-400 AAQEAGICAVDTE
+400 TAQEAGICAVDTE

-427 SIAIAPGKACYV
+427 SIATAPGKACYV
-439 PLRHEGTLE
+439 PLKHEGTLE
-448 APAGEQLAVD
+448 APTGEQLAVD

-473 LKIFQ
+473 LKIFH

-488 RAGIPLSSITAVDD
+488 HAGIPLSSITAVDD

-513 LHEQGMD
+513 LHGQGMD
-520 ELSALHLNHTPITYD
+520 ELSNLHLNHTPITYD

-546 FAHVPVETATKY
+546 FAQVPVETATKY

-565 TLRLWH
+565 TLRLWY

-586 EQIERPLSAIL
+586 EQIERPLSVIL
-597 ADMEKAGIAVDR
+597 ADMEKAGIAIDR
-609 AELDRLSKDFE
+609 TELDRLSKDFE
-620 ARMQGME
+620 VRMQGME

-670 SSVLQDLADQG
+670 SSVLQNLADQG
-681 QDLPARIL
+681 HDLPARIL

-752 FIAPPGKKLISADYS
+752 FIAPSGKKLISADYS

-835 QLGIPAGEARAYIDA
+835 QLGIPAGEARTYIDA

-939 QVHDELLFETDEADT
+939 QVHDELLFETDESDA
-954 EAVALI
+954 EAVAEI

>member
-1 MQLIPRL
+1 
-8 QPGYKPVLGL
+8 
-18 NAFFRKPDVQRWTS
+18 
-32 KPKGHI
+32 
-38 QTLWLFSAFP
+38 
-48 SAYTVCIS
+48 
-56 MTETPHLV
+56 
-64 LVDGSGFIFRAF
+64 F

-90 NAVYGFTTMLARL
+90 NAVYGFTNMLARL
-103 LKDHV
+103 LRDHV

-123 RSEIY
+123 RSDIY

-147 LIREATQAFNVPGI
+147 LIRDATQAFNVPGI

-169 DLIASYATAIRAQG
+169 DLIASYAVAVRKMG
-183 GTCTIVS
+183 GTCTIIS
-190 SDKDLMQLVGDGV
+190 SDKDLMQLVGQGV

-213 VGPAEVETKFGVP
+213 IGPAEVETKFGVP

-249 VGPKTAAALVQ
+249 IGPKTASALIN
-260 EYGTLEAVLNAAP
+260 EFGTLENVLASAP
-273 QMKKSKRREM
+273 DMKKSKKRDM
-283 LIEHADAARISLQLV
+283 LIEHAQAARLSLQLV

-310 EELGTREPNMLVLA
+310 EELATREPDKLALA
-324 DWLDRMGFRSILSRM
+324 DWLDSMGFRSVMSRM
-339 GLGHPSGAH
+339 GMGSPAGAH
-348 AHRAARKVAA
+348 AHRAARASAHASANGQDTPNPVQAA
-358 ASVAGATT
+358 
-366 PANTPPATDES
+366 PAQSSGPADLL
-377 VISAPYHNYE
+377 SAPYAEYE
-387 TVRSAEGLQKWIS
+387 TVRTAEALQKWVS
-400 AAQEAGICAVDTE
+400 MAQEAGVCAVDTE

-419 LAANIVGF
+419 LAASMLGF
-427 SIAIAPGKACYV
+427 SLATAPGKACYV
-439 PLRHEGTLE
+439 PVRHEGTLE
-448 APAGEQLAVD
+448 ALTGEQLD
-458 AALKLLAPLLQDDAV
+458 ATQALELLRPLLEDKSV
-473 LKIFQ
+473 LKVFQ
-478 NAKFDLLILD
+478 NAKFDLLVLD
-488 RAGIPLSSITAVDD
+488 HAGIDHTSIAPVDD

-513 LHEQGMD
+513 LHGQGMD

-540 GRNRVP
+540 GRNRIP
-546 FAHVPVETATKY
+546 FAKVPVEKATTY

-586 EQIERPLSAIL
+586 EQVERPLVQVL
-597 ADMEKAGIAVDR
+597 ATMEKNGIAVDR
-609 AELDRLSKDFE
+609 AELTRLSADFE
-620 ARMQGME
+620 SRMKNMEQG
-627 NDIYEAAGRQF
+627 IYAAAGREF
-638 NIGSPKQLGEI
+638 NIASPRQLGEI

-681 QDLPARIL
+681 HDLPVRVL
-689 AWRQLAKLK
+689 EWRQLAKLK

-703 ALLRQAGRDD
+703 ALLKLTSKES

-723 TSTGRLSSTDPNLQN
+723 TTTGRLSSTDPNLQN

-752 FIAPPGKKLISADYS
+752 FVAPAGRKLISADYS

-773 LADVANIPALR
+773 LADVANIPTLR
-784 EAFQLGQDIHART
+784 EAFELGQDIHART

-835 QLGIPAGEARAYIDA
+835 QLGIPAGEAKSYIDA

-859 DYMERM
+859 DYMEQVKA
-865 REEARTHGYV
+865 EARANGYV
-875 LTPFGRRCYVPG
+875 MTPFGRRCYVPG
-887 IHEKSAARRQ
+887 IHEKSAVRRQ

-921 HLPLALQKAGFGA
+921 RLPEALKATGLDSA
-934 TRMLL
+934 RMLL
-939 QVHDELLFETDEADT
+939 QVHDELLFEVDAEQAS
-954 EAVALI
+954 AVAQKAKAI
-960 IKNVMEAAA
+960 MEAAA
-969 DLAVPLVVETG
+969 QLKVPLVVETG
-980 IGQNWA
+980 IAQNWA

>member
-1 MQLIPRL
+1 
-8 QPGYKPVLGL
+8 
-18 NAFFRKPDVQRWTS
+18 
-32 KPKGHI
+32 
-38 QTLWLFSAFP
+38 
-48 SAYTVCIS
+48 

-213 VGPAEVETKFGVP
+213 VGPTEVETKFGVP
-226 PEKVVDV
+226 PTKVVDV

-249 VGPKTAAALVQ
+249 IGPKTAAALVQ

-273 QMKKSKRREM
+273 EMKKSKRRDM
-283 LIEHADAARISLQLV
+283 LIEHADAARVSLQLV

-310 EELGTREPNMLVLA
+310 EELGTREPDMLVLA

-366 PANTPPATDES
+366 PADDASAPDAT
-377 VISAPYHNYE
+377 VLSAPYHDYE
-387 TVRSAEGLQKWIS
+387 TVRTAEALQKWVS

-427 SIAIAPGKACYV
+427 SIATAPGKACYV
-439 PLRHEGTLE
+439 PLKHEGTLE
-448 APAGEQLAVD
+448 APTGEQLGVD

-473 LKIFQ
+473 LKIFH

-488 RAGIPLSSITAVDD
+488 HAGIPLSSITAVDD

-513 LHEQGMD
+513 LHGQGMD
-520 ELSALHLNHTPITYD
+520 ELSALHLSHTPITYD

-540 GRNRVP
+540 GRNRLP
-546 FAHVPVETATKY
+546 FAQVPVETATKY

-571 VLHPTLRTNKALALY
+571 VLHPTLRTNKALVLY

-681 QDLPARIL
+681 HDLPARIL

-703 ALLRQAGRDD
+703 ALLRQAGRND

-835 QLGIPAGEARAYIDA
+835 QLGIPAGEARTYIDA

-921 HLPLALQKAGFGA
+921 HLPLALQKAGFGE

-939 QVHDELLFETDEADT
+939 QVHDELLFETDESEA
-954 EAVALI
+954 EAVAAI

>member
-1 MQLIPRL
+1 
-8 QPGYKPVLGL
+8 
-18 NAFFRKPDVQRWTS
+18 
-32 KPKGHI
+32 
-38 QTLWLFSAFP
+38 
-48 SAYTVCIS
+48 

-226 PEKVVDV
+226 PTKVVDV

-249 VGPKTAAALVQ
+249 IGPKTAAALVQ

-273 QMKKSKRREM
+273 EMKKSKRRDM
-283 LIEHADAARISLQLV
+283 LIEHAEAARVSLQLV

-310 EELGTREPNMLVLA
+310 EELGTREPDMLVLA

-366 PANTPPATDES
+366 PTDDALAPDAS
-377 VISAPYHNYE
+377 VLSAPYHDYE
-387 TVRSAEGLQKWIS
+387 TVRTAEALQKWVS

-427 SIAIAPGKACYV
+427 SIATAPGKACYV
-439 PLRHEGTLE
+439 PLKHEGTLE
-448 APAGEQLAVD
+448 APTGEQLAVD
-458 AALKLLAPLLQDDAV
+458 AALKLLAPLLQDNAV
-473 LKIFQ
+473 LKIFH

-488 RAGIPLSSITAVDD
+488 HAGIPLSSITAVDD

-513 LHEQGMD
+513 LHGQGMD

-540 GRNRVP
+540 GRNRLP
-546 FAHVPVETATKY
+546 FAQVPVATATKY

-681 QDLPARIL
+681 HDLPARIL

-703 ALLRQAGRDD
+703 ALLRQAGRND

-835 QLGIPAGEARAYIDA
+835 QLGIPAGEARTYIDA

-921 HLPLALQKAGFGA
+921 HLPLALQKAGFGE

-939 QVHDELLFETDEADT
+939 QVHDELLFETDESEA
-954 EAVALI
+954 EAVAAI

>member
-1 MQLIPRL
+1 
-8 QPGYKPVLGL
+8 
-18 NAFFRKPDVQRWTS
+18 
-32 KPKGHI
+32 
-38 QTLWLFSAFP
+38 
-48 SAYTVCIS
+48 

-226 PEKVVDV
+226 PTKVVDV

-249 VGPKTAAALVQ
+249 IGPKTAAALVQ

-273 QMKKSKRREM
+273 EMKKSKRRDM
-283 LIEHADAARISLQLV
+283 LIEHAEAARVSLQLV

-310 EELGTREPNMLVLA
+310 DELNTREPDMLMLA

-348 AHRAARKVAA
+348 AHRAAKKVAA

-366 PANTPPATDES
+366 PAADTAPTTDAS
-377 VISAPYHNYE
+377 VLSAPYHDYE
-387 TVRSAEGLQKWIS
+387 TVRTAEALQKWIS
-400 AAQEAGICAVDTE
+400 TAQEAGICAVDTE

-427 SIAIAPGKACYV
+427 SIATAPGKACYV
-439 PLRHEGTLE
+439 PLKHEGTLE
-448 APAGEQLAVD
+448 APTGEQLAVD

-473 LKIFQ
+473 LKIFH

-488 RAGIPLSSITAVDD
+488 HAGIPLSSITAVDD

-513 LHEQGMD
+513 LHGQGMD
-520 ELSALHLNHTPITYD
+520 ELSNLHLNHTPITYD

-546 FAHVPVETATKY
+546 FAQVPVETATKY

-565 TLRLWH
+565 TLRLWY

-586 EQIERPLSAIL
+586 EQIERPLSVIL

-609 AELDRLSKDFE
+609 TELDRLSKDFE

-681 QDLPARIL
+681 HDLPARIL

-752 FIAPPGKKLISADYS
+752 FIAPSGKKLISADYS

-835 QLGIPAGEARAYIDA
+835 QLGIPAGEARTYIDA

-939 QVHDELLFETDEADT
+939 QVHDELLFETDESDA
-954 EAVALI
+954 EAVAEI

>member
-1 MQLIPRL
+1 
-8 QPGYKPVLGL
+8 
-18 NAFFRKPDVQRWTS
+18 
-32 KPKGHI
+32 
-38 QTLWLFSAFP
+38 
-48 SAYTVCIS
+48 

-226 PEKVVDV
+226 PTKVVDV

-249 VGPKTAAALVQ
+249 IGPKTAAALVQ

-273 QMKKSKRREM
+273 EMKKSKRRDM
-283 LIEHADAARISLQLV
+283 LIEHAEAARVSLQLV

-310 EELGTREPNMLVLA
+310 EELGTREPDMLVLA

-366 PANTPPATDES
+366 PADDASAPDAS
-377 VISAPYHNYE
+377 VLSAPYHNYE
-387 TVRSAEGLQKWIS
+387 TVRTAEALQKWVS

-427 SIAIAPGKACYV
+427 SIATAPGKACYV
-439 PLRHEGTLE
+439 PLKHEGTLE
-448 APAGEQLAVD
+448 APTGEQLAVD

-473 LKIFQ
+473 LKIFH

-488 RAGIPLSSITAVDD
+488 HAGSPLSSITAVDD

-513 LHEQGMD
+513 LHGQGMD

-540 GRNRVP
+540 GRNRLP
-546 FAHVPVETATKY
+546 FAQVPVATATKY

-638 NIGSPKQLGEI
+638 NIASPKQLGEI

-681 QDLPARIL
+681 HDLPARIL

-703 ALLRQAGRDD
+703 ALLRQAGRND

-835 QLGIPAGEARAYIDA
+835 QLGIPAGEARTYIDA

-921 HLPLALQKAGFGA
+921 HLPLALQKAGFGE

-939 QVHDELLFETDEADT
+939 QVHDELLFETDESEA
-954 EAVALI
+954 EAVAAI

>member
-1 MQLIPRL
+1 
-8 QPGYKPVLGL
+8 
-18 NAFFRKPDVQRWTS
+18 
-32 KPKGHI
+32 
-38 QTLWLFSAFP
+38 
-48 SAYTVCIS
+48 

-226 PEKVVDV
+226 PTKVVDV

-249 VGPKTAAALVQ
+249 IGPKTAAALVQ
-260 EYGTLEAVLNAAP
+260 EYGALEAVLNAAP
-273 QMKKSKRREM
+273 EMKKSKRRDM
-283 LIEHADAARISLQLV
+283 LIEHAEAARVSLQLV

-310 EELGTREPNMLVLA
+310 DELNTREPDMLMLA

-348 AHRAARKVAA
+348 AHRAAKKVAA

-366 PANTPPATDES
+366 PAADTAPTTDAS
-377 VISAPYHNYE
+377 VLSAPYHDYE
-387 TVRSAEGLQKWIS
+387 TVRTAEALQKWIS
-400 AAQEAGICAVDTE
+400 TAQEAGICAVDTE

-427 SIAIAPGKACYV
+427 SIATAPGKACYV
-439 PLRHEGTLE
+439 PLKHEGTLE
-448 APAGEQLAVD
+448 APTGEQLAVD

-473 LKIFQ
+473 LKIFH

-488 RAGIPLSSITAVDD
+488 HAGIPLSSITAVDD

-513 LHEQGMD
+513 LHGQGMD
-520 ELSALHLNHTPITYD
+520 ELSNLHLNHTPITYD

-546 FAHVPVETATKY
+546 FAQVPVETATKY

-565 TLRLWH
+565 TLRLWY

-586 EQIERPLSAIL
+586 EQIERPLSVIL

-609 AELDRLSKDFE
+609 TELDRLSKDFE
-620 ARMQGME
+620 VRMQGME

-681 QDLPARIL
+681 HDLPARIL

-752 FIAPPGKKLISADYS
+752 FIAPSGKKLISADYS

-835 QLGIPAGEARAYIDA
+835 QLGFPAGEARTYIDA

-939 QVHDELLFETDEADT
+939 QVHDELLFETDESDA
-954 EAVALI
+954 EAVAEI

>member
-1 MQLIPRL
+1 
-8 QPGYKPVLGL
+8 
-18 NAFFRKPDVQRWTS
+18 
-32 KPKGHI
+32 
-38 QTLWLFSAFP
+38 
-48 SAYTVCIS
+48 

-190 SDKDLMQLVGDGV
+190 SDKDLMQLVGGGV

-226 PEKVVDV
+226 PTKVVDV

-249 VGPKTAAALVQ
+249 IGPKTAAALVQ
-260 EYGTLEAVLNAAP
+260 EYGTLEAVLHAAP
-273 QMKKSKRREM
+273 EMKKSKRRDM
-283 LIEHADAARISLQLV
+283 LIEHAEAARVSLQLV

-310 EELGTREPNMLVLA
+310 DELNTREPDMLVLA

-348 AHRAARKVAA
+348 AHRAAKKVAA

-366 PANTPPATDES
+366 PTDAPPATDAS
-377 VISAPYHNYE
+377 VLSAPYHNYE
-387 TVRSAEGLQKWIS
+387 TVRTAEALQKWVS

-427 SIAIAPGKACYV
+427 SIATAPGKACYV
-439 PLRHEGTLE
+439 PLKHEGTLE
-448 APAGEQLAVD
+448 APTGEQLAVD
-458 AALKLLAPLLQDDAV
+458 AALKLLAPVLQDDAV
-473 LKIFQ
+473 LKIFH

-488 RAGIPLSSITAVDD
+488 HAGIPLSCITAVDD

-513 LHEQGMD
+513 LHGQGMD
-520 ELSALHLNHTPITYD
+520 ELSNLHLSHTPITYD

-540 GRNRVP
+540 GRNRVL
-546 FAHVPVETATKY
+546 FAQVPVETATKY

-597 ADMEKAGIAVDR
+597 ASMEKAGIAVDR

-620 ARMQGME
+620 ARMLGME

-681 QDLPARIL
+681 HDLPARIL

-823 IIYGISAFGLGK
+823 IIYGISAFGLSK
-835 QLGIPAGEARAYIDA
+835 QLGIPTGEARTYIDA

-939 QVHDELLFETDEADT
+939 QVHDELLFETDESEA
-954 EAVALI
+954 EAVAAI

>member
-1 MQLIPRL
+1 
-8 QPGYKPVLGL
+8 
-18 NAFFRKPDVQRWTS
+18 
-32 KPKGHI
+32 
-38 QTLWLFSAFP
+38 
-48 SAYTVCIS
+48 
-56 MTETPHLV
+56 MTDTPHLV

-90 NAVYGFTTMLARL
+90 NAVYGFTNMLARL
-103 LKDHV
+103 LREHV

-123 RSEIY
+123 RSDIY
-128 PQYKAHRPEPPEDL
+128 PEYKAHRPEPPEDL
-142 RPQFS
+142 RPQFG
-147 LIREATQAFNVPGI
+147 LIRDATQAFNVPGI

-169 DLIASYATAIRAQG
+169 DLIASYAVAIRKMG
-183 GTCTIVS
+183 GTCTIIS
-190 SDKDLMQLVGDGV
+190 SDKDLMQLVGPGV

-213 VGPAEVETKFGVP
+213 IGPAEVEKKFGVP

-242 NVPGVPG
+242 NVPGIPG
-249 VGPKTAAALVQ
+249 IGPKTASALIN
-260 EYGTLEAVLNAAP
+260 EFGTLENVLNAAP
-273 QMKKSKRREM
+273 DMKKSKKRDM
-283 LIEHADAARISLQLV
+283 LIEHAQAARLSLQLV

-303 VPLPVPV
+303 VPLPMPV
-310 EELGTREPNMLVLA
+310 EELTTREPDKLQLA
-324 DWLDRMGFRSILSRM
+324 DWLDSMGFRSVLSRM
-339 GLGHPSGAH
+339 GMGNPAGAH
-348 AHRAARKVAA
+348 AHRAARASAHASANGHSTPTAA
-358 ASVAGATT
+358 ASPTHATG
-366 PANTPPATDES
+366 PADLL
-377 VISAPYHNYE
+377 SAPYEGYE
-387 TVRSAEGLQKWIS
+387 TIRTAEALQKWVNT
-400 AAQEAGICAVDTE
+400 AQEVGLCAVDTE

-419 LAANIVGF
+419 LAANILGF
-427 SIAIAPGKACYV
+427 SLATAPGKACYV

-448 APAGEQLAVD
+448 APTGEQLDTAQALDLLRPLLVD
-458 AALKLLAPLLQDDAV
+458 ASV

-478 NAKFDLLILD
+478 NAKFDLLVLD
-488 RAGIPLSSITAVDD
+488 RAGIDHATIAPVDD

-513 LHEQGMD
+513 LHGQGMD
-520 ELSALHLNHTPITYD
+520 ELSALHLNHTPIPYD
-535 SVTGT
+535 AMTGT
-540 GRNRVP
+540 GRNRIP
-546 FAHVPVETATKY
+546 FAQVPVEKATTY

-586 EQIERPLSAIL
+586 EQVERPLVQVL
-597 ADMEKAGIAVDR
+597 ASMEKCGIAVDR
-609 AELDRLSKDFE
+609 AELTRLSADFE
-620 ARMQGME
+620 SRMKNMEQG
-627 NDIYEAAGRQF
+627 IYSAAGREF
-638 NIGSPKQLGEI
+638 NIASPRQLGEI

-681 QDLPARIL
+681 HDLPVRVL
-689 AWRQLAKLK
+689 EWRQLAKLK

-703 ALLRQAGRDD
+703 SLLKQTSKES

-723 TSTGRLSSTDPNLQN
+723 TTTGRLSSSDPNLQN

-752 FIAPPGKKLISADYS
+752 FVAPAGRRLISADYS

-773 LADVANIPALR
+773 LADVANIPTLR
-784 EAFQLGQDIHART
+784 EAFELGQDIHART

-803 IPLEGMDALT
+803 IPIEGMDALT

-835 QLGIPAGEARAYIDA
+835 QLGIPAGEARSYIDA

-859 DYMERM
+859 DYMERIK
-865 REEARTHGYV
+865 EEARANGYV

-887 IHEKSAARRQ
+887 IHEKSAVRRQ

-921 HLPLALQKAGFGA
+921 RLPHALTAAGLGEA
-934 TRMLL
+934 RMLL
-939 QVHDELLFETDEADT
+939 QVHDELLFEVEEAQA
-954 EAVALI
+954 EAVAAEAKKI
-960 IKNVMEAAA
+960 MEAAA
-969 DLAVPLVVETG
+969 QLSVPLVVETG
-980 IGQNWA
+980 IAQNWA

>member
-1 MQLIPRL
+1 
-8 QPGYKPVLGL
+8 
-18 NAFFRKPDVQRWTS
+18 
-32 KPKGHI
+32 
-38 QTLWLFSAFP
+38 
-48 SAYTVCIS
+48 
-56 MTETPHLV
+56 MTDTPHLV

-76 HALPPMTSPEGVPV
+76 HALPPMTNPEGVPV
-90 NAVYGFTTMLARL
+90 NAVYGFTNMLARL
-103 LKDHV
+103 LRDHV

-142 RPQFS
+142 RPQFG
-147 LIREATQAFNVPGI
+147 LIRDATQAFNVPGI

-169 DLIASYATAIRAQG
+169 DLIASYAVAIRKMG
-183 GTCTIVS
+183 GTCTIIS
-190 SDKDLMQLVGDGV
+190 SDKDLMQLVGPGV

-213 VGPAEVETKFGVP
+213 IGPAEVETKFGVP

-249 VGPKTAAALVQ
+249 IGPKTASALIN
-260 EYGTLEAVLNAAP
+260 EFGTLENVLASAP
-273 QMKKSKRREM
+273 DMKKSKKREM
-283 LIEHADAARISLQLV
+283 LIEHAQAARLSLQLV

-310 EELGTREPNMLVLA
+310 EELTTREPDKLVLA
-324 DWLDRMGFRSILSRM
+324 DWLDSMGFRSVLSRM
-339 GLGHPSGAH
+339 GMGDPSGAQ
-348 AHRAARKVAA
+348 AHRAAR
-358 ASVAGATT
+358 ASAHASANGHTT
-366 PANTPPATDES
+366 PPAEAATPPATGPADLL
-377 VISAPYHNYE
+377 SAPYEGYE
-387 TVRSAEGLQKWIS
+387 TVRDAQSLQKWVS
-400 AAQEAGICAVDTE
+400 AAQEAGLCAVDTE

-419 LAANIVGF
+419 LAANILGF
-427 SIAIAPGKACYV
+427 SLAIAPGKACYV

-448 APAGEQLAVD
+448 ALTGEQLD
-458 AALKLLAPLLQDDAV
+458 ATQALDLLRPLLADKSV
-473 LKIFQ
+473 LKVFQ
-478 NAKFDLLILD
+478 NAKFDLLVLD
-488 RAGIPLSSITAVDD
+488 HAGIDHATITPVDD

-513 LHEQGMD
+513 LHGQGMD

-540 GRNRVP
+540 GRNRIP
-546 FAHVPVETATKY
+546 FAKVPVEKATTY

-571 VLHPTLRTNKALALY
+571 ILHPTLRTNKALALY
-586 EQIERPLSAIL
+586 EQVERPLVQVL
-597 ADMEKAGIAVDR
+597 ASMEKCGIAVDR
-609 AELDRLSKDFE
+609 AELTRLSADFE
-620 ARMQGME
+620 SRMKNMEQG
-627 NDIYEAAGRQF
+627 IYSAAGREF
-638 NIGSPKQLGEI
+638 NIASPRQLGEI

-681 QDLPARIL
+681 HDLPVRVL
-689 AWRQLAKLK
+689 EWRQLAKLK

-703 ALLRQAGRDD
+703 ALLKLTSKES

-723 TSTGRLSSTDPNLQN
+723 TTTGRLSSSDPNLQN

-752 FIAPPGKKLISADYS
+752 FVAPAGRKLISADYS

-773 LADVANIPALR
+773 LADVANIPTLR
-784 EAFQLGQDIHART
+784 EAFELGQDIHART

-835 QLGIPAGEARAYIDA
+835 QLGIPAGEARSYIDA

-859 DYMERM
+859 DYMERIK
-865 REEARTHGYV
+865 EEARTNGYV
-875 LTPFGRRCYVPG
+875 MTPFGRRCYVPG
-887 IHEKSAARRQ
+887 IHEKSAVRRQ

-921 HLPLALQKAGFGA
+921 RLPSALDKAGLGS

-939 QVHDELLFETDEADT
+939 QVHDELLFEVDDAQA
-954 EAVALI
+954 EAVAKTVKDI
-960 IKNVMEAAA
+960 MEAAA
-969 DLAVPLVVETG
+969 QLSVPLVVETG